1 MHRWRLL
8 ARPGRY
14 AQDLAGR
21 RNSNRT
27 ERGIAEYLRQKAA
40 AKDKAGSIGR
50 VSEMKSLARTYECD
64 ANKLAEPRDGYTKEV
79 SFVGYIL

>member
-1 MHRWRLL
+1 MVAGFWLVLVVMPRI
-8 ARPGRY
+8 GR
-14 AQDLAGR
+14 R
-21 RNSNRT
+21 RNSRRT